1 MPQAPAPSNSRYF
14 GTKRIHSSSPIPRMR
29 MVPRSTRML
38 GSRPNQVRS
47 LPRAVRVSGADPA
60 VSGSR
65 QRRLEVRLRPLRT
78 LRERLRERLRQP
90 RDRRPAI
97 RVEAEELRRTTGA
110 SRTVLR
116 SRSGY
121 EEIELAVEVEEN
133 RLAVVLTLLQA
144 RTLVG
149 LRAGGT
155 GQRDEL
161 LQRGQALR
169 QHDRYQQHQP
179 AQRESDDDTQQQHP
193 HTRSPLSRSGPLHF
207 SLSLRLF
214 PFLLQWETMANILTF
229 PCGGCGRRYSVYYPK
244 ALLYELSGTGT
255 REMGRAEDEEEERSG
270 AIETGRRRAETA
282 GRSRQTGFIKFPG
295 KSERKP

>member
-47 LPRAVRVSGADPA
+47 LPRSVRVSGADPA

-97 RVEAEELRRTTGA
+97 RVEAEELRRTSGA
-110 SRTVLR
+110 PRAVLR
-116 SRSGY
+116 SRSGHQA
-121 EEIELAVEVEEN
+121 IELAVEVEEN
-133 RLAVVLTLLQA
+133 RLTVVLTLLQA

-155 GQRDEL
+155 GEPGED
-161 LQRGQALR
+161 LQRR
-169 QHDRYQQHQP
+169 Q
-179 AQRESDDDTQQQHP
+179 
-193 HTRSPLSRSGPLHF
+193 GPLPPTH
-207 SLSLRLF
+207 
-214 PFLLQWETMANILTF
+214 
-229 PCGGCGRRYSVYYPK
+229 
-244 ALLYELSGTGT
+244 
-255 REMGRAEDEEEERSG
+255 
-270 AIETGRRRAETA
+270 AET
-282 GRSRQTGFIKFPG
+282 
-295 KSERKP
+295 